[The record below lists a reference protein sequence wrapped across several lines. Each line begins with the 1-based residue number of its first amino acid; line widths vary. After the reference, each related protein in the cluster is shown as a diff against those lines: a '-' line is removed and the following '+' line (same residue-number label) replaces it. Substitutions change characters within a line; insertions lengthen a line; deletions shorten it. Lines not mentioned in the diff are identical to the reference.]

1 MVLDGC
7 PNVYGTSTDPV
18 PGCPDSDLDGW
29 ANTDDDFPLDP
40 TQFLD
45 YDGDG
50 FGDNSTGNNADA
62 CPFQYGVMDGTD
74 GNGCPLVNTD
84 DSDGDGVYNDLD
96 DCENTPLGSIVD
108 AAGCSN
114 DQLDDDEDGVSNADD
129 LCADTTSGATVDSDG
144 CSSEQ
149 LTQDTDD
156 DGVC

>member
-1 MVLDGC
+1 MVILIDGLVLQRNEC
-7 PNVYGTSTDPV
+7 FRTHSRWLSERLMEHQQTHFQVVLTAISMAGRIQ
-18 PGCPDSDLDGW
+18 
-29 ANTDDDFPLDP
+29 DDDFPLDP

-74 GNGCPLVNTD
+74 GDGCPLVNTD

-108 AAGCSN
+108 ATGCSN
-114 DQLDDDEDGVSNADD
+114 ESIG
-129 LCADTTSGATVDSDG
+129 
-144 CSSEQ
+144 
-149 LTQDTDD
+149 
-156 DGVC
+156 